1 MLRANPNNE
10 QKVDMTTTMHPEDF
24 LRAISPEEHQED
36 PKEVAWEP
44 LEARHE
50 VEWAFH
56 TRGCCTD

>member
-1 MLRANPNNE
+1 
-10 QKVDMTTTMHPEDF
+10 MTTTMCPEDF
-24 LRAISPEEHQED
+24 LRAISPEEHKKD